1 MRLERRTLLRSL
13 VVVGSA
19 GMAGCFGGDGDT
31 TGTEPDDG
39 NGDSPVGSPRTSPTP
54 DTTPTYTTVCGVC
67 VDRPDLIV
75 ADETTAETTAAS
87 TVTAA
92 ATFRN
97 PYPFAVEDVEITLQ
111 PPSGEWSVAGDPVT
125 VERVPAEAEREVS
138 WEVTVPDVDPDAYTL
153 TTVTTIRGP
162 GTDYTVRTNRIE
174 IRVTE
179 P

>member
-13 VVVGSA
+13 VAVGSA
-19 GMAGCFGGDGDT
+19 GIAGCFGGDGDT

-39 NGDSPVGSPRTSPTP
+39 NSGPPVGSPRTSLTP

-75 ADETTAETTAAS
+75 TGETTPETTAAS
-87 TVTAA
+87 TVTVA

-111 PPSGEWSVAGDPVT
+111 PPSTAWSVAGDPVT
-125 VERVPAEAEREVS
+125 FETVPTEAEREVT
-138 WEVTVPDVDPDAYTL
+138 WEVTAPDVDPDAYTM